1 MRIRAGKSEPECALG
16 SLAQGR
22 IESVTDIFAQASL
35 RERKKA
41 RTRAS
46 LREHALRL
54 FREQGYQ
61 ATTVEQIAAAAEVSP
76 STFFRYFPTKEDVV
90 LQDDM
95 DTRMMEAF
103 ARQPGDLSPI
113 AAIRAATRE
122 AWNSFTPE
130 EWAQIREGAKLSVYV
145 PEIRARAMNEFSR
158 MISVIAGAL
167 ASRAGRDPGDLQV
180 RVLAGA
186 VIGVMMS
193 VYMPDNLDPA
203 TEAEAEAL
211 AGAFMGPDS
220 VSRIDEALALLEQG
234 LPL

>member
-1 MRIRAGKSEPECALG
+1 MIG
-16 SLAQGR
+16 
-22 IESVTDIFAQASL
+22 QASL

-95 DTRMMEAF
+95 DTRMVEAF
-103 ARQPGDLSPI
+103 ARQPMDLTPI
-113 AAIRAATRE
+113 AAVRAGTRE
-122 AWNSFTPE
+122 AWESFTPE

-158 MISVIAGAL
+158 TINVIAEAL
-167 ASRAGRDPGDLQV
+167 ASRTGRAPDDFRI

-186 VIGVMMS
+186 VVGVMMS
-193 VYMPDNLDPA
+193 IFLPEKL
-203 TEAEAEAL
+203 EAESEAQAEAV
-211 AGAFMGPDS
+211 AGALLGPDA
-220 VSRIDEALALLEQG
+220 VTRIDEALAFLEQG

>member
-1 MRIRAGKSEPECALG
+1 MIS
-16 SLAQGR
+16 Q
-22 IESVTDIFAQASL
+22 TSL

-41 RTRAS
+41 MTRAS

-95 DTRMMEAF
+95 DTRMVEAF
-103 ARQPGDLSPI
+103 ARQPADLSPI
-113 AAIRAATRE
+113 AAVRSATRE

-130 EWAQIREGAKLSVYV
+130 EWAQIMEGAKLSVYV
-145 PEIRARAMNEFSR
+145 PEIRARALNEYSR
-158 MISVIAGAL
+158 MINVIAGAL
-167 ASRAGRDPGDLQV
+167 ASRVGRDPDDFRV

-186 VIGVMMS
+186 VVGVMMA
-193 VYMPDNLDPA
+193 VLVPDNLDPE
-203 TEAEAEAL
+203 TEAEAEAV
-211 AGAFMGPDS
+211 AGSFMGPDA
-220 VSRIDEALALLEQG
+220 VSRVDEALGLLEQG
-234 LPL
+234 LPFS

>member
-1 MRIRAGKSEPECALG
+1 MTERAG
-16 SLAQGR
+16 
-22 IESVTDIFAQASL
+22 L

-61 ATTVEQIAAAAEVSP
+61 ATTVEQIAAVAEVSP

-95 DTRMMEAF
+95 DVRMVEAF
-103 ARQPGDLSPI
+103 ARQPADLSPI
-113 AAIRAATRE
+113 AAVRAAMRE
-122 AWNSFTPE
+122 AWNSFTPQ
-130 EWAQIREGAKLSVYV
+130 EWSQIRESAKLSVYV

-158 MISVIAGAL
+158 TINVIAEAL
-167 ASRAGRDPGDLQV
+167 ALRAGRAPDDFPI

-186 VIGVMMS
+186 VIGVMMA
-193 VYMPDNLDPA
+193 VFLPDKLEVK
-203 TEAEAEAL
+203 TEADAEAVTGTWL
-211 AGAFMGPDS
+211 GPDS
-220 VSRIDEALALLEQG
+220 VARIDEALALLEQG

>member
-1 MRIRAGKSEPECALG
+1 MTTQAG
-16 SLAQGR
+16 
-22 IESVTDIFAQASL
+22 L

-95 DTRMMEAF
+95 DTRMVEAF
-103 ARQPGDLSPI
+103 ARQPRELPPI
-113 AAIRAATRE
+113 AAARSAMRE
-122 AWNSFTPE
+122 AWQSFTPA
-130 EWAQIREGAKLSVYV
+130 EWAQIREGAKLSMTV

-158 MISVIAGAL
+158 SISVIAEAI
-167 ASRAGRDPGDLQV
+167 ASRTGRAPDDFRV
-180 RVLAGA
+180 RVIAGA
-186 VIGVMMS
+186 IIGVMMS
-193 VYMPDNLDPA
+193 IFIADKMDA
-203 TEAEAEAL
+203 GSEAEANAIVDQM
-211 AGAFMGPDS
+211 MGPDS
-220 VSRIDEALALLEQG
+220 VSRIDEALALLEAG

>member
-1 MRIRAGKSEPECALG
+1 M
-16 SLAQGR
+16 
-22 IESVTDIFAQASL
+22 DIFAQASL

-103 ARQPGDLSPI
+103 ARQPGDLSPV
-113 AAIRAATRE
+113 AAIRAAMRE
-122 AWNSFTPE
+122 AWNSFSPE
-130 EWAQIREGAKLSVYV
+130 EWAEIREGTKLSVYV

-158 MISVIAGAL
+158 MINAIAGAL

-186 VIGVMMS
+186 IVGTMMS
-193 VYMPDNLDPA
+193 VFLPDDLA
-203 TEAEAEAL
+203 AETEAEAEAV
-211 AGAFMGPDS
+211 AGSLTGPDV

>member
-1 MRIRAGKSEPECALG
+1 
-16 SLAQGR
+16 
-22 IESVTDIFAQASL
+22 
-35 RERKKA
+35 
-41 RTRAS
+41 
-46 LREHALRL
+46 
-54 FREQGYQ
+54 
-61 ATTVEQIAAAAEVSP
+61 
-76 STFFRYFPTKEDVV
+76 
-90 LQDDM
+90 
-95 DTRMMEAF
+95 
-103 ARQPGDLSPI
+103 
-113 AAIRAATRE
+113 
-122 AWNSFTPE
+122 
-130 EWAQIREGAKLSVYV
+130 
-145 PEIRARAMNEFSR
+145 
-158 MISVIAGAL
+158 VIAGAL